1 MSTTILLV
9 FRIGIANIRL
19 DYSFFQTYFT
29 FILHS
34 FLKLLVQWKIFF
46 EMFRYENWDIRF
58 L

>member
-19 DYSFFQTYFT
+19 HYSFFQTYFT

-34 FLKLLVQWKIFF
+34 FLKSLVQWKIFF
-46 EMFRYENWDIRF
+46 ENFRFEM
-58 L
+58 

>member
-9 FRIGIANIRL
+9 FRIAVANIRL

-34 FLKLLVQWKIFF
+34 NLKSLVQWKIFF
-46 EMFRYENWDIRF
+46 VFFRYEK
-58 L
+58 

>member
-9 FRIGIANIRL
+9 FRIAVANIRL

-34 FLKLLVQWKIFF
+34 NLKSLVQWKIFF
-46 EMFRYENWDIRF
+46 VFFRYEKWDTRF
-58 L
+58 